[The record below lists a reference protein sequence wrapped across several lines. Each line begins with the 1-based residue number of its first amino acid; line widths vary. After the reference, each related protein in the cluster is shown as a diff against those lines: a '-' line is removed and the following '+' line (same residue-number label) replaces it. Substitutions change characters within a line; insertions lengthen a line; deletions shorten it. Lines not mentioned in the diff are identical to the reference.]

1 MSQYGLHTPT
11 HWHEYAGRHIYR
23 IYCLSCCL
31 QESRTCNWAR
41 LAGSLSQLDVFI
53 GLRGSHYALSV
64 LWSLIFPGLHLLGL
78 KIEPFILRMLYL
90 NKMSIHICP
99 LVMDLKGLF
108 TKKKKFLSLFT
119 LMSLQTSKIFFCET
133 QKERSHHS
141 FPNIESKWELWAL
154 EKHHES
160 CQFNFCAMLQIFQR
174 HMIVFVLV

>member
-108 TKKKKFLSLFT
+108 TKKKG
-119 LMSLQTSKIFFCET
+119 
-133 QKERSHHS
+133 
-141 FPNIESKWELWAL
+141 
-154 EKHHES
+154 
-160 CQFNFCAMLQIFQR
+160 NFCHYSHSCRSKPLRFSSVKHKR
-174 HMIVFVLV
+174 NVHTTLFRTLKVNGNFEL